1 MSRFNIDPFVVYW
14 NKHPDN
20 PINIILNTK
29 VVWNDPVIYCPNI
42 PEELKSDRSDKHKI
56 CSDRVGE

>member
-20 PINIILNTK
+20 PINIILNTNI
-29 VVWNDPVIYCPNI
+29 VWNDPVVYCPNI
-42 PEELKSDRSDKHKI
+42 PDELREKDDNSNKT
-56 CSDRVGE
+56 